1 MASVLPVYRRLNRTS
16 DVQPSPPQP
25 LIVLSELAHEL
36 RTPLTFLCGAIDL
49 LEMEAEEKEAGPSA
63 LLSQM
68 RQSLWGIVRLLD
80 NAVLYEEFAQG
91 DPTADMALH
100 SQSVDLKKFCQK
112 LLEEI
117 VPPEQL
123 PLVETHWSEEEI
135 CLMIDR
141 ELLRTLLGNLI
152 ANAVRFSTPEQPI
165 QLSIQQGTD
174 AMTLTLQ
181 DWGVGIPVEDQ
192 AHLGE
197 PFFRASNVTHRPG
210 LGLGL
215 SLANRCARMMGS
227 QLTVVS
233 EAEKG
238 CVVTWALPVHAFSRI
253 L

>member
-1 MASVLPVYRRLNRTS
+1 
-16 DVQPSPPQP
+16 VQPSTPQP
-25 LIVLSELAHEL
+25 LIVLSALAHEL

-49 LEMEAEEKEAGPSA
+49 LEMEAEEKEATPSA

-91 DPTADMALH
+91 DPDSDMAIH
-100 SQSVDLKKFCQK
+100 SQSIDLKKFCQK

-123 PLVETHWSEEEI
+123 PLVETRWSEAEI
-135 CLMIDR
+135 CVQVDR

-152 ANAVRFSTPEQPI
+152 ANAVRFSSLEQPI
-165 QLSIQQGTD
+165 QLSIHQDREGI
-174 AMTLTLQ
+174 TLTLR
-181 DWGVGIPVEDQ
+181 DCGVGIPPAEQ
-192 AHLGE
+192 TQLGE

-215 SLANRCARMMGS
+215 SLAKRCARIMQS
-227 QLTVVS
+227 QLTLVS
-233 EAEKG
+233 EVGKG

-253 L
+253 LE

>member
-1 MASVLPVYRRLNRTS
+1 
-16 DVQPSPPQP
+16 VQPSHTQSS
-25 LIVLSELAHEL
+25 IVLSELAHEL

-49 LEMEAEEKEAGPSA
+49 LELEAEEKEACPSV
-63 LLSQM
+63 LLAKM

-91 DPTADMALH
+91 DPESDMNLH
-100 SQSVDLKKFCQK
+100 SQPIDLKIFCQK

-123 PLVETHWSEEEI
+123 PLVETCWSEEA
-135 CLMIDR
+135 LLLQLDR

-152 ANAVRFSTPEQPI
+152 ANAVRFSSPEQPI
-165 QLSIQQGTD
+165 QLSIQQGTEGV
-174 AMTLTLQ
+174 TLILK
-181 DWGVGIPVEDQ
+181 DWGVGIPLEEQ
-192 AHLGE
+192 TQLGE

-215 SLANRCARMMGS
+215 SLAKRCAKMMQS
-227 QLTVVS
+227 QITLVS
-233 EAEKG
+233 EAGKG
-238 CVVTWALPVHAFSRI
+238 CVVTWSLPVPAFSRI

>member
-1 MASVLPVYRRLNRTS
+1 
-16 DVQPSPPQP
+16 VQPSNPQP

-49 LEMEAEEKEAGPSA
+49 LEMEAEETGPSA
-63 LLSQM
+63 LLAQM

-91 DPTADMALH
+91 DPDSDIAVH
-100 SQSVDLKKFCQK
+100 SQAIDLKKFCQK

-123 PLVETHWSEEEI
+123 SLVEKRWSEEEI
-135 CLMIDR
+135 CIRVDR

-165 QLSIQQGTD
+165 HLSIHQGIEGL
-174 AMTLTLQ
+174 TLTLQ
-181 DWGVGIPVEDQ
+181 DWGVGIPPEEQ
-192 AHLGE
+192 ANLGE

-215 SLANRCARMMGS
+215 SLAKRCAKIMQS
-227 QLTVVS
+227 QLTLVS
-233 EAEKG
+233 DVGKG

-253 L
+253 LE

>member
-1 MASVLPVYRRLNRTS
+1 
-16 DVQPSPPQP
+16 VQPSTSRP

-49 LEMEAEEKEAGPSA
+49 LEMEAEEREAGPSA

-68 RQSLWGIVRLLD
+68 RQSLWSIVRLLD

-91 DPTADMALH
+91 DADIAVH
-100 SQSVDLKKFCQK
+100 SQPIDLKKFCQK

-123 PLVETHWSEEEI
+123 PLVEKRWSEEE
-135 CLMIDR
+135 LFLQVDR

-165 QLSIQQGTD
+165 QLSIQQGTEGI
-174 AMTLTLQ
+174 TLTLK
-181 DWGVGIPVEDQ
+181 DWGVGIPLEEQ
-192 AHLGE
+192 TQLGE

-215 SLANRCARMMGS
+215 SLANRCAKIMQS
-227 QLTVVS
+227 QITLVS
-233 EAEKG
+233 EVGKG
-238 CVVTWALPVHAFSRI
+238 CIVTWSLPHRDFSRI

>member
-1 MASVLPVYRRLNRTS
+1 
-16 DVQPSPPQP
+16 VQPSNPQP
-25 LIVLSELAHEL
+25 SIVLSELAHEL

-49 LEMEAEEKEAGPSA
+49 LEMDAEEKKTGPSA

-91 DPTADMALH
+91 DPESDAVHA
-100 SQSVDLKKFCQK
+100 QPIDLKKFCLK

-123 PLVETHWSEEEI
+123 PRVETRWSEEEI
-135 CLMIDR
+135 CLWVDR

-152 ANAVRFSTPEQPI
+152 ANAVRFSTVEQPI
-165 QLSIQQGTD
+165 QLSIQQGTEGV
-174 AMTLTLQ
+174 TLTLK
-181 DWGVGIPVEDQ
+181 DWGVGIPLEEQ

-215 SLANRCARMMGS
+215 SLAKRCAKIMES
-227 QLTVVS
+227 QLTLGS
-233 EAEKG
+233 EAGKG
-238 CVVTWALPVHAFSRI
+238 CVVTWSLPRHDFSRI

>member
-1 MASVLPVYRRLNRTS
+1 M
-16 DVQPSPPQP
+16 QPSNPQKP
-25 LIVLSELAHEL
+25 QTSIVLSELAHEL

-49 LEMEAEEKEAGPSA
+49 LEMDAEEKKTDPSA

-80 NAVLYEEFAQG
+80 NAVLYEEFARG
-91 DPTADMALH
+91 NPESDAAH
-100 SQSVDLKKFCQK
+100 SQPIDLKKFCQK

-123 PLVETHWSEEEI
+123 PRVETRWSEEEI
-135 CLMIDR
+135 CLVVDR

-152 ANAVRFSTPEQPI
+152 ANAVRFSTVEQPI
-165 QLSIQQGTD
+165 QLSIQQGTEGV
-174 AMTLTLQ
+174 TLTLK
-181 DWGVGIPVEDQ
+181 DWGVGIPLEEQ
-192 AHLGE
+192 AYVGE

-215 SLANRCARMMGS
+215 SLAKRCAKIMQSHLTLGS
-227 QLTVVS
+227 
-233 EAEKG
+233 EPGKG
-238 CVVTWALPVHAFSRI
+238 CVVTWSLPQHDFSRI

>member
-1 MASVLPVYRRLNRTS
+1 
-16 DVQPSPPQP
+16 VQPSTPQP

-91 DPTADMALH
+91 DPESDIAVH
-100 SQSVDLKKFCQK
+100 SQPIDLKRFCQK

-117 VPPEQL
+117 VPPQQL
-123 PLVETHWSEEEI
+123 PLVEKLWSEEEI
-135 CLMIDR
+135 CIEVDR

-152 ANAVRFSTPEQPI
+152 ANAVRFSTLEQPI
-165 QLSIQQGTD
+165 QLSIQQGTEGI
-174 AMTLTLQ
+174 TLTLK
-181 DWGVGIPVEDQ
+181 DWGVGIPPEEQTQV
-192 AHLGE
+192 GE

-215 SLANRCARMMGS
+215 SLAKRCAKIMQSQITLGS
-227 QLTVVS
+227 EVG
-233 EAEKG
+233 KG
-238 CVVTWALPVHAFSRI
+238 CVVTWSLPRHAFSRI

>member
-1 MASVLPVYRRLNRTS
+1 
-16 DVQPSPPQP
+16 VQPSTPQP

-49 LEMEAEEKEAGPSA
+49 LELEAEEKEAGPSA

-91 DPTADMALH
+91 DPGSDVGLH
-100 SQSVDLKKFCQK
+100 CQPIDLKKFCQK

-117 VPPEQL
+117 VPPDQL
-123 PLVETHWSEEEI
+123 PLVETRWSEDEI
-135 CLMIDR
+135 CPMVDR

-152 ANAVRFSTPEQPI
+152 ANAVRFSNLDQPI
-165 QLSIQQGTD
+165 RISLHQDSSGV
-174 AMTLTLQ
+174 TLTLQ
-181 DWGVGIPVEDQ
+181 DWGVGIPSEEQ
-192 AHLGE
+192 AYVGE

-215 SLANRCARMMGS
+215 SLAKRCAKIMQS
-227 QLTVVS
+227 QLTLVS
-233 EAEKG
+233 EVGKG
-238 CVVTWALPVHAFSRI
+238 CVVTWALPVSGFSRI
-253 L
+253 LR

>member
-1 MASVLPVYRRLNRTS
+1 
-16 DVQPSPPQP
+16 VQPSNPQP
-25 LIVLSELAHEL
+25 SIALSELAHEL

-49 LEMEAEEKEAGPSA
+49 LEMEAEEKAAAPSP

-91 DPTADMALH
+91 DPSSDMAIY

-123 PLVETHWSEEEI
+123 PLVETRWSEEEI
-135 CLMIDR
+135 CLMVDR

-165 QLSIQQGTD
+165 RLSIHQGIEGV
-174 AMTLTLQ
+174 TLTLQ
-181 DWGVGIPVEDQ
+181 DWGVGIPLEEQTQV
-192 AHLGE
+192 GE

-215 SLANRCARMMGS
+215 SLAKRCAKIMQS
-227 QLTVVS
+227 HLTLVS
-233 EAEKG
+233 EGGKG
-238 CVVTWALPVHAFSRI
+238 CVVTWALPVRGFSRI
-253 L
+253 LE